1 MKQKNLCKAA
11 LEAAS
16 TSWGRVLK
24 QSLGTW
30 TNTPTQL
37 WRNFFNPATQNVV
50 TSTTDQDTHF
60 SEYKMIRQTRHGI
73 TATPVEVAPIH
84 AKLEKVDWNVMIPA
98 TVLKTRTWNDIAE
111 FHSHMTTIQANEKPK
126 TTFDRYMETLPVH
139 IQ

>member
-16 TSWGRVLK
+16 TSLGRVLK

-30 TNTPTQL
+30 TNAPTQV

-84 AKLEKVDWNVMIPA
+84 AKLEEVDWNVMIPA
-98 TVLKTRTWNDIAE
+98 TVLKTCVIAE
-111 FHSHMTTIQANEKPK
+111 FHLPMTTIQANEKPK
-126 TTFDRYMETLPVH
+126 TTFDKYVETLPVH